1 MDVKKIGAFI
11 AEQRRLKQLTQKQL
25 GAALGISDK
34 TVSKWEC
41 GYGLPDI
48 SMITPLCAELETTGT
63 GRLS

>member
-25 GAALGISDK
+25 GEALGISDK

-48 SMITPLCAELETTGT
+48 LAYCCWN
-63 GRLS
+63 R